1 MDLSTVIIIVVAAL
15 WLATWRPRST
25 PRPAPPSTL
34 QIIVEFDSRNL
45 AEWKSALAA
54 ASAGPATDQ
63 RAEVAPCPPTL
74 SLDVHVARVNSGVRS
89 LDRSADEDAKPDRPG
104 IAWNL
109 DDRYF

>member
-1 MDLSTVIIIVVAAL
+1 MDLSTVIIIVVAVL
-15 WLATWRPRST
+15 WLATWRPRSA
-25 PRPAPPSTL
+25 PRLAPPSTL
-34 QIIVEFDSRNL
+34 EIIVEFDSRNL

-74 SLDVHVARVNSGVRS
+74 RLDVHVARVNSGVRS

>member
-1 MDLSTVIIIVVAAL
+1 M
-15 WLATWRPRST
+15 RST
-25 PRPAPPSTL
+25 
-34 QIIVEFDSRNL
+34 
-45 AEWKSALAA
+45 ALAVVEYIFGFLA
-54 ASAGPATDQ
+54 LALFAFLAFGSGPATDQ

-74 SLDVHVARVNSGVRS
+74 RLDVHVARVNSGVRS